1 MTQSLA
7 FWDIWPRSCAYSGP
21 AASSAAALITV
32 PMVSEIQRIVHP
44 PCDVVIRVVHRR
56 EQAQSK
62 PGLAAQTRASGKI
75 SGSVSR
81 HQPLASNLCRS
92 STGVSL
98 LKNASPPLT
107 ALVLEAG
114 NSAILCARQLASIA

>member
-7 FWDIWPRSCAYSGP
+7 FWDIWPRSCAYRGP

-32 PMVSEIQRIVHP
+32 PIVSEIQRIVHP
-44 PCDVVIRVVHRR
+44 PCDVVIRVMHRR

-81 HQPLASNLCRS
+81 HQLIAS
-92 STGVSL
+92 SL
-98 LKNASPPLT
+98 
-107 ALVLEAG
+107 
-114 NSAILCARQLASIA
+114 IARQPHKPAKKREPSLNSSRP